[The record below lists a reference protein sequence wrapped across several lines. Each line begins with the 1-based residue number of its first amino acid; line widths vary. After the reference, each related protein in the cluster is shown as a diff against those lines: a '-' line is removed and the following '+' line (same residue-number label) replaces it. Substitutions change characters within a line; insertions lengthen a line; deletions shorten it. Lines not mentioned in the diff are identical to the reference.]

1 MTTADMMTPVQP
13 NDFLPRPSDG
23 QGTSFQSRVSR
34 HRLLIAN
41 GIVPTITLIA
51 TAGRRPWAPL
61 AHVGVG
67 GVLVG

>member
-1 MTTADMMTPVQP
+1 VPGIA
-13 NDFLPRPSDG
+13 
-23 QGTSFQSRVSR
+23 
-34 HRLLIAN
+34 LLIAN

-51 TAGRRPWAPL
+51 TAGRRPWASL

>member
-1 MTTADMMTPVQP
+1 VTD
-13 NDFLPRPSDG
+13 R
-23 QGTSFQSRVSR
+23 GTSFQSRVPGIA
-34 HRLLIAN
+34 LLIAN